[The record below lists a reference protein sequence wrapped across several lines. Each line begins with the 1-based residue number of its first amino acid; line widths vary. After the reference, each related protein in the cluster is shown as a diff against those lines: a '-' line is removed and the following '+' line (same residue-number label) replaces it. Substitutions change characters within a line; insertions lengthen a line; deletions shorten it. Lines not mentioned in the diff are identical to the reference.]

1 MVNINTDKTKKN
13 HSKIPRK
20 NSKKT
25 RRISETKERRS
36 SYTFG
41 FKRCALRHLAM
52 SNNKSL
58 TGRNLGIDRRLLIDW
73 EKLKDQIMDSKYLNS
88 SRKLKNRETARKAL
102 HQRSEEMC
110 FAWFTQRRS
119 DYIAV
124 STEDLRTK
132 MLELVE
138 NEPVPVQTNTSTVIS
153 TTATTSAAAAAT
165 RIEDLNIT
173 AANEITNKKFSA
185 SIGWCRRFMK
195 RYGLVIR
202 RISGS
207 GRSFKSDT
215 VHTIHEYLI
224 QLRETVKRYSPDEIL
239 SMDETSHNMDA
250 VGRNTVSSDV
260 HFCSRSCQRK

>member
-1 MVNINTDKTKKN
+1 MTD
-13 HSKIPRK
+13 
-20 NSKKT
+20 
-25 RRISETKERRS
+25 
-36 SYTFG
+36 
-41 FKRCALRHLAM
+41 
-52 SNNKSL
+52 NKSL

-73 EKLKDQIMDSKYLNS
+73 EKLKDQIMDSSYLNS
-88 SRKLKNRETARKAL
+88 ARKIKNRETAKKAL
-102 HQRSEEMC
+102 HQRSEEML
-110 FAWFTQRRS
+110 FAWFTHQRS

-124 STEDLRTK
+124 STENLRTK
-132 MLELVE
+132 MLEFVE
-138 NEPVPVQTNTSTVIS
+138 NEPELELVQTNSSTETN
-153 TTATTSAAAAAT
+153 TTATTSAAAT

-173 AANEITNKKFSA
+173 AANGITNKKFSA

-207 GRSFKSDT
+207 GRSFKPDT

-250 VGRNTVSSDV
+250 VGRTTVSAKGA
-260 HFCSRSCQRK
+260 RKTYASSTGN

>member
-1 MVNINTDKTKKN
+1 MLRILIIFRENILLIEKIYINNIFSKN
-13 HSKIPRK
+13 HYFYSLKIIIFSLK
-20 NSKKT
+20 II
-25 RRISETKERRS
+25 ISPIQT
-36 SYTFG
+36 
-41 FKRCALRHLAM
+41 
-52 SNNKSL
+52 
-58 TGRNLGIDRRLLIDW
+58 
-73 EKLKDQIMDSKYLNS
+73 NS
-88 SRKLKNRETARKAL
+88 S
-102 HQRSEEMC
+102 
-110 FAWFTQRRS
+110 
-119 DYIAV
+119 
-124 STEDLRTK
+124 
-132 MLELVE
+132 
-138 NEPVPVQTNTSTVIS
+138 TVTS